1 MRELTETETRQI
13 KVLIDA
19 NGLRYEGS
27 GTAEEMIP
35 QVLRFL
41 SQAVP
46 TFDLARKLLYVSDL
60 AGLAD
65 RISDYAKMTNTGQL
79 LLMRNDLA
87 AEKAILVLL
96 FMANLASKTSKRE
109 SDSLS
114 IEEIVNGVG
123 KSSKTIRNVIVE
135 LQRSG
140 LIEKA
145 DRGRYKVTPKGLIQL
160 ETTLLNGS
168 KKEGATEY
176 RSEVR

>member
-1 MRELTETETRQI
+1 VRELTEAETKQI

-19 NGLRYEGS
+19 NGLRYETS

-46 TFDLARKLLYVSDL
+46 TFDLATKLLYVSDL

-79 LLMRNDLA
+79 LLTRNDLA

-96 FMANLASKTSKRE
+96 FMAHLASKTSKRE
-109 SDSLS
+109 SDSLN
-114 IEEIVNGVG
+114 IEEIANGVG
-123 KSSKTIRNVIVE
+123 KSTKTIRNVIVE
-135 LQRSG
+135 LQKSG
-140 LIEKA
+140 LIERA
-145 DRGRYKVTPKGLIQL
+145 DRGRYEVTPKGLMQL

-168 KKEGATEY
+168 KEGATE
-176 RSEVR
+176 